1 MKTTK
6 SEKYL
11 FLFSS
16 ILLLT
21 IFVSALV
28 SFPAPW
34 DFLSYHLPSALQ
46 KFDLTTFHP
55 NYRLTEVIKGFPP
68 AAHYVQGFLVWITG
82 SSRFAVL
89 IGFISLAIILAA
101 LWLETRSVPKIIW
114 ATALFLCVPL
124 LSLHLMCPYVDLWT
138 GAWVGVAIYFL
149 FMAFQKGLSLRR
161 VFLITMAVLVA
172 GLSKMQ
178 SWPILGVALTY
189 FSIVWIVTGFR
200 SQKIEMKTVRNF
212 IFLLVLSGSALLA
225 WPLRNY
231 FIYSNPTYPW
241 SVGAKST
248 AQNEFSVGVG
258 AASIDDQ
265 APAYLQDQPPVI
277 KYLASVFEIGR
288 IWEPYVSYNF
298 DMWKGGKDF
307 VHQRMGG
314 WGVWTV
320 LLFIFLLISQARAK
334 RSFLP
339 ISLGFLTIF
348 FAIGFISQGHELR
361 YWLGL
366 PIGVILCLVDSSE
379 KMFPER
385 RWMFYVAFVLTLIP
399 VVGRI
404 KLRFRTIEDMAP
416 TEAQLF
422 WKSADRDQTYII
434 QDKLPNEIFWSGPD
448 FNTFKVSADG
458 RSGDGH

>member
-11 FLFSS
+11 LLFNSV
-16 ILLLT
+16 LLLV
-21 IFVSALV
+21 IFISALV

-46 KFDLTTFHP
+46 KFDLTTFQP
-55 NYRLTEVIKGFPP
+55 NYRLGEVIKGFPP
-68 AAHYVQGFLVWITG
+68 AAHFVQGFLVWITG

-89 IGFISLAIILAA
+89 IGYISLAILLAA
-101 LWLETRSVPKIIW
+101 LWIETHSLSKIIW

-149 FMAFQKGLSLRR
+149 FMSFQKGLSLQR
-161 VFLITMAVLVA
+161 VFFIAIAVLVA

-178 SWPILGVALTY
+178 SWPILGVALAY
-189 FSIVWIVTGFR
+189 FSIAWIITSVTNG
-200 SQKIEMKTVRNF
+200 QKIKIRNF
-212 IFLLVLSGSALLA
+212 IFLLILSGSALLA

-231 FIYSNPTYPW
+231 LVYSNPTYPW
-241 SVGAKST
+241 SVGPKS
-248 AQNEFSVGVG
+248 AVQNEFSVGVG

-265 APAYLQDQPPVI
+265 APAYLQEQPPVV
-277 KYLASVFEIGR
+277 KYLASVFEVGR

-334 RSFLP
+334 ESFRP
-339 ISLGFLTIF
+339 VALGFLAIF

-366 PIGVILCLVDSSE
+366 PIAIILCLVDSSD

-404 KLRFRTIEDMAP
+404 KLRLRTIEDMAP
-416 TEAQLF
+416 MEAQLF
-422 WKSADRDQTYII
+422 WKSADRNQNYII

-458 RSGDGH
+458 RTNGVH